1 MRIKP
6 IPRRLLP
13 DKVTITHGKDD
24 PNSFEITKSEKH
36 ELDHVRIQQ
45 TDKAL
50 MANIGDN
57 SKSYQQLSSSILFI
71 DAVNSDNPDGYQ
83 LVNGDEVL
91 YNGRNFSVIQVE
103 PVKNDQALH
112 HWEVYLE

>member
-13 DKVTITHGKDD
+13 DKVTITHGRDD
-24 PNSFEITKSEKH
+24 PNSFENTKSVKH
-36 ELDHVRIQQ
+36 KLEHVRIQQ

-83 LVNGDEVL
+83 PVNGDEVL

-103 PVKNDQALH
+103 PVKNDQVLH
-112 HWEVYLE
+112 HWEAYLE